1 MNVVPMAY
9 MLMRNK
15 NKSSLEEDNFTQNLK
30 LSLQFSTTVFIIQ
43 SKITR
48 LKKKGGG
55 VSQRCGDR
63 ETGLNWKEKGKVDNR
78 SRPSGD
84 PKVNLSDTNC
94 KRTVLKMLMK
104 WKDRWWLWH
113 QMDIFELKNITTE
126 IKNSIACL
134 TSDWIQL
141 KPEFVNRK

>member
-55 VSQRCGDR
+55 GCPKGVGIGKQDSTEKKR
-63 ETGLNWKEKGKVDNR
+63 EK
-78 SRPSGD
+78 
-84 PKVNLSDTNC
+84 
-94 KRTVLKMLMK
+94 
-104 WKDRWWLWH
+104 
-113 QMDIFELKNITTE
+113 
-126 IKNSIACL
+126 
-134 TSDWIQL
+134 
-141 KPEFVNRK
+141 